1 MDIVFKLVTYG
12 MYIPLTVIP
21 LYVAI
26 KGAYEDKSL
35 LKEATNTIKQK
46 MK

>member
-1 MDIVFKLVTYG
+1 MDMVFKLITYG

-35 LKEATNTIKQK
+35 LKDAMNTVKEK